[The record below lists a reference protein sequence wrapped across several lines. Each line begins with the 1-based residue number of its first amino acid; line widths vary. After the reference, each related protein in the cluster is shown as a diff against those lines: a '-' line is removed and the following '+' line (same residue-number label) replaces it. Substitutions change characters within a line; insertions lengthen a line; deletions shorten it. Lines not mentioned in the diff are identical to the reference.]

1 MNVHGCAN
9 AFMGAK
15 PNAARKRGPSTV
27 SWSTKTSKLAANS
40 RRTQGV
46 MPKTRGVS
54 IPSLS
59 PRWPPEVPGE
69 AADALAQLWELD
81 PRGPGGLRVQ
91 TGARHARECVGL
103 QAEDVALGRR
113 PEVDAGVAAE
123 LQRAVGRE
131 RQLLELPG
139 EPGVH
144 LRREDRKSTRLNS
157 SHGYIS
163 YAVFCLKKKKI

>member
-46 MPKTRGVS
+46 MPKTRCAS

-59 PRWPPEVPGE
+59 PRPPPQVPGE
-69 AADALAQLWELD
+69 AADALAQLRKLD
-81 PRGPGGLRVQ
+81 PRGSGGLRVQ
-91 TGARHARECVGL
+91 DGACIAGECVGL
-103 QAEDVALGRR
+103 QAC
-113 PEVDAGVAAE
+113 
-123 LQRAVGRE
+123 AV
-131 RQLLELPG
+131 
-139 EPGVH
+139 
-144 LRREDRKSTRLNS
+144 
-157 SHGYIS
+157 SHGWS
-163 YAVFCLKKKKI
+163 WRVV